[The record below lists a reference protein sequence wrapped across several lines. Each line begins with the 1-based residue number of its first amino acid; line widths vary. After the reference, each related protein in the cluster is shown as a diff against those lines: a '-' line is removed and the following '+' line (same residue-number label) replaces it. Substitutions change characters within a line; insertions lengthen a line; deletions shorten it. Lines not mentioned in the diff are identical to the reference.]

1 MEEVKKNNDQYTYVL
16 RQSTVM
22 LITRLLICEIV
33 VMILHYGIRFAIA
46 QYFDFFSMK
55 PSILVMTTEI
65 ILIQLLNL
73 YILLA
78 VILTWIGEQYILNPK
93 EVIIKNGVLN
103 TKLVTY
109 EIANLQSMTISQNIL
124 QKIFNFGSIRLF
136 NPVLK
141 EEIYISNVPE
151 PHKYGSIIQQ
161 YQPELTPLIKK
172 QK

>member
-1 MEEVKKNNDQYTYVL
+1 
-16 RQSTVM
+16 
-22 LITRLLICEIV
+22 
-33 VMILHYGIRFAIA
+33 
-46 QYFDFFSMK
+46 
-55 PSILVMTTEI
+55 
-65 ILIQLLNL
+65 
-73 YILLA
+73 
-78 VILTWIGEQYILNPK
+78 
-93 EVIIKNGVLN
+93 
-103 TKLVTY
+103 
-109 EIANLQSMTISQNIL
+109 MTISQNIL